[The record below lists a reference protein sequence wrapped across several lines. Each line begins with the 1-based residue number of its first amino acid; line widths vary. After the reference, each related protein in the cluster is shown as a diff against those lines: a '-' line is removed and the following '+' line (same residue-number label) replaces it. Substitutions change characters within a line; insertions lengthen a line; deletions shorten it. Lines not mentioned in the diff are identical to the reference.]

1 MVHQNK
7 YLSEV
12 FNQPPL
18 TAYKRQKNLRDLLIK
33 SKVPPP
39 KSTHPTREI
48 KGMNKCGKACTA
60 CPYVQQTKKI
70 KIDKE
75 DTWEI
80 RRKVNCNTYNCI
92 YMIQCQK
99 CGEKYIG
106 QTGRIIKFRIAEHRS
121 YISNQVIARATGA
134 HFNLPGHSLAD
145 LRYTVIEQVKYNNEA
160 YRKERE
166 TYHINKFNTFYKG
179 INREP

>member
-1 MVHQNK
+1 MGATVK
-7 YLSEV
+7 
-12 FNQPPL
+12 
-18 TAYKRQKNLRDLLIK
+18 KNLRDILIK

-39 KSTHPTREI
+39 QPAHPTREI
-48 KGMNKCGKACTA
+48 KGMKKCGKACTA
-60 CPYVQQTKKI
+60 CPYVQSSKTI
-70 KIDKE
+70 KIDKK

-80 RRKVNCNTYNCI
+80 RKQVDCNTYNCI

-99 CGEKYIG
+99 ENCKEKYIG
-106 QTGRIIKFRIAEHRS
+106 QTGRIIKFRIADHRS

-145 LRYTVIEQVKYNNEA
+145 MRYTVLEQVKYNNEA
-160 YRKERE
+160 YRRERE

-179 INREP
+179 KTENHKMRGRQSKFVHFVFD